1 MPRQTVTLPPLL
13 GSIACAARQGD
24 YGAAA
29 SLLNRAVLL
38 MQAELAAGIASPA
51 ILAQATR
58 YLDGMFNAQQRGDWV
73 AFADVLE
80 FGFIDFWHEHFPSPV

>member
-1 MPRQTVTLPPLL
+1 MSGQTVKLPQLL
-13 GSIACAARQGD
+13 GAIARAARQGD
-24 YGAAA
+24 YGTAA
-29 SLLNRAVLL
+29 SLLNRAILL

-58 YLDGMFNAQQRGDWV
+58 YLDEMFIAQRRGDWV

-80 FGFIDFWHEHFPSPV
+80 FGFIDFWHEHFSPPV

>member
-1 MPRQTVTLPPLL
+1 MPRQTAKLPGLL
-13 GSIACAARQGD
+13 VAIVRKARQGD

-29 SLLNRAVLL
+29 SLLNHAILL

-51 ILAQATR
+51 ILAQTTR
-58 YLDGMFNAQQRGDWV
+58 YLDDMFKAQQRGDWV

-80 FGFIDFWHEHFPSPV
+80 FGFIDFWHEHFAPPG